1 MVDQPRA
8 ITLGAALVFAA
19 GLAGSGATLAVANG
33 ATESTSAASIACTA
47 NGGSV
52 TAIATEH
59 GSRCEHGAA
68 APPTSSPGA
77 TPGSPTTGI
86 SDNVPMNID
95 VPPGQTTDAASIT
108 AATASATAV
117 GEQGEAAAA
126 ETPLGTSGQARN
138 DIAQAPALAAVGLP
152 GREVAVSTPS
162 GNPHVSGSRII
173 STEAEP
179 SVHGRQVAVP
189 APAGANNSSPVL
201 HGGGGASVSVSSARI
216 AVRSGGASV
225 STGGVSAHGTAVSVN
240 VSSGEPGGPTVS
252 VGIPSRVGM
261 PSG

>member
-86 SDNVPMNID
+86 SDNMPMNID

-126 ETPLGTSGQARN
+126 ETPLGT
-138 DIAQAPALAAVGLP
+138 
-152 GREVAVSTPS
+152 T
-162 GNPHVSGSRII
+162 
-173 STEAEP
+173 
-179 SVHGRQVAVP
+179 
-189 APAGANNSSPVL
+189 
-201 HGGGGASVSVSSARI
+201 RI